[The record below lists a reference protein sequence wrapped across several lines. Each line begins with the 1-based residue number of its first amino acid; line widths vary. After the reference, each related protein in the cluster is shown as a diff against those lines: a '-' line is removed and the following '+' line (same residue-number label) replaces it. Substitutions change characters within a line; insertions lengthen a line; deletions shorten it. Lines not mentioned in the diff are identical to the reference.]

1 MDIPPEI
8 QELIDPKETIELFVD
23 GEAYPQITIDTVA
36 ITSERIILRR
46 PNAQGLETG
55 LTIYNYSD
63 ITGVGLEKGF
73 MRSIIR
79 LRVKSNGGSMDALR
93 MPPKLAEQALS
104 YLKERVCGI
113 KSPF

>member
-1 MDIPPEI
+1 MEPR
-8 QELIDPKETIELFVD
+8 ETIELFVD
-23 GEAYPQITIDTVA
+23 GESYPQITIDTVA

-46 PNAQGLETG
+46 PNAQGSKTD
-55 LTIYNYSD
+55 LTIYKYSD

-79 LRVKSNGGSMDALR
+79 LRVKGSGESMDALR

-104 YLKERVCGI
+104 YLKEKVCGI

>member
-1 MDIPPEI
+1 MDAPV
-8 QELIDPKETIELFVD
+8 ELQKLMGPKETIELFVD

-36 ITSERIILRR
+36 ITSERVILRR
-46 PNAQGLETG
+46 PNAQGLKTE

-63 ITGVGLEKGF
+63 IIGVGLEKGF

-79 LRVKSNGGSMDALR
+79 LRVKGSGESMDALR
-93 MPPKLAEQALS
+93 MPPKLAEQTLS

-113 KSPF
+113 RSPF